1 MSRRTSRG
9 GRGNSRGGRGGR
21 GGNVRTDRIGSTL
34 REIIADELTR
44 IDDDSVAYVTVT
56 EVEVDNE
63 LTKARVFLSSL
74 DLAEE
79 DVDGVREHEGRI
91 KKAIARRARIRRVP
105 DLEFHVDPGL
115 IAGTR
120 VNDILMGLEQD
131 RVLSPDEE
139 QADEEE

>member
-1 MSRRTSRG
+1 M
-9 GRGNSRGGRGGR
+9 
-21 GGNVRTDRIGSTL
+21 
-34 REIIADELTR
+34 REIIADELAR

-105 DLEFHVDPGL
+105 DLEFMVDPGL
-115 IAGTR
+115 VAGTR
-120 VNDILMGLEQD
+120 VNDILMGLEND
-131 RVLSPDEE
+131 RAFS
-139 QADEEE
+139 ADEEE

>member
-1 MSRRTSRG
+1 MSRRNNRGRNNRG
-9 GRGNSRGGRGGR
+9 GRGAG
-21 GGNVRTDRIGSTL
+21 GGNVRTERIGSTL
-34 REIIADELTR
+34 REIIADELAR
-44 IDDDSVAYVTVT
+44 IDDDDISYVTVT

-79 DVDGVREHEGRI
+79 DVDGVCEHEGRI

-105 DLEFHVDPGL
+105 DLEFMVDPGL

-120 VNDILMGLEQD
+120 VNDILMGLENE
-131 RVLSPDEE
+131 RVLAADSE
-139 QADEEE
+139 DEEE

>member
-79 DVDGVREHEGRI
+79 DVDGVRAHEGRI

-105 DLEFHVDPGL
+105 DLEFLVDPGL

-131 RVLSPDEE
+131 RAFSPDEE
-139 QADEEE
+139 E

>member
-1 MSRRTSRG
+1 MSRRNSRG
-9 GRGNSRGGRGGR
+9 GNRGGRGGR

-34 REIIADELTR
+34 REIIADELAR

-74 DLAEE
+74 DLADE

-105 DLEFHVDPGL
+105 DLEFLVDPGL
-115 IAGTR
+115 VAGTR
-120 VNDILMGLEQD
+120 VAEILQGMEADGD
-131 RVLSPDEE
+131 RAFV
-139 QADEEE
+139 DEEE